1 MKSAKPLPT
10 MSEVSLV
17 IVELICF
24 SLFACLLLVLPLSY
38 IFLPSISV
46 ISSANHDKRPWF

>member
-1 MKSAKPLPT
+1 

-17 IVELICF
+17 TVELICF